1 MARTRNRLH
10 KDPVLLPGL
19 DAAAPASSL
28 PWSGPCVAGVDEVGR
43 GCLAGPVVA
52 CAVSLP
58 EGLTIPGLNDSKKLA
73 PAMREELAP
82 LIREQALSWGL
93 GVVWPARIDTI
104 NILQATFEAMTQAL
118 LALACRRRRRAEGTQ
133 PSLAGPAGLRDL
145 PELPGLTDCAQPGRL
160 RETLSFLPELVL
172 VDGNKTIPPEVQA
185 RLLASLAGRNCSSRE
200 ELDRCT
206 LALIRKPLLRQH
218 AYVKGD
224 GLVPAIS
231 AASVLA
237 KTWRDALMT
246 RMDERFPGYGLAEH
260 KGYGTKVHLEAL
272 QRLGPTPLHRLSFRG
287 VPARNVTDKD

>member
-1 MARTRNRLH
+1 MAQTRNRQ
-10 KDPVLLPGL
+10 PRAAALLPGL
-19 DAAAPASSL
+19 GPADPASAL
-28 PWSGPCVAGVDEVGR
+28 PWFGPGVAGVDEVGR

-58 EGLTIPGLNDSKKLA
+58 EGLTIPGLNDSKKLT
-73 PAMREELAP
+73 PARREELAP
-82 LIREQALSWGL
+82 LIRDQALAWGL
-93 GVVWPARIDTI
+93 GIVWPARIDKI

-118 LALACRRRRRAEGTQ
+118 LALACRRRRKAEDAQ
-133 PSLAGPAGLRDL
+133 SLLAERPERPDL
-145 PELPGLTDCAQPGRL
+145 PRLAEQGRL
-160 RETLSFLPELVL
+160 REMLGFLPELVL
-172 VDGNKTIPPEVQA
+172 VDGNKTIPEDVQA
-185 RLLASLAGRNCSSRE
+185 RLLARLAGGDSLAEE

-206 LALIRKPLLRQH
+206 LSLIRKPLFRQH

-260 KGYGTKVHLEAL
+260 KGYGTRAHLEAL
-272 QRLGPTPLHRLSFRG
+272 QRLGPTPLHRRSFRG
-287 VPARNVTDKD
+287 VTGTETD